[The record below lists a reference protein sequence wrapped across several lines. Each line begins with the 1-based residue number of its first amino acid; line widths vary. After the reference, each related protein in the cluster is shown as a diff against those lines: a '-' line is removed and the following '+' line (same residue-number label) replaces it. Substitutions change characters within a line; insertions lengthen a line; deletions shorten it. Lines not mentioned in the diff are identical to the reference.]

1 MATVGGY
8 RVRYRCVSVDEGMSV
23 FGEREM
29 EKGEK
34 WCLFH
39 PRMDSCTRPDEATG
53 RYRHAFYS

>member
-34 WCLFH
+34 WCLITPQDGFMYKA
-39 PRMDSCTRPDEATG
+39 R
-53 RYRHAFYS
+53 

>member
-1 MATVGGY
+1 VATVGGY

-34 WCLFH
+34 WCLITPQDGFMYKA
-39 PRMDSCTRPDEATG
+39 R
-53 RYRHAFYS
+53 